1 MFDSG
6 VGGISIYNAVHQN
19 LPGEDVIYL
28 ADSKNAPYGERNF
41 EDIINFGCKNTELLL
56 DKGCK
61 MIVVA
66 CNTATTIAI
75 DHLRKRYP
83 VPFVGIEPAI
93 KPAALNSKTKSI
105 GILATKGTLSS
116 RLFHKTSDLFAKNIQ
131 VIEIIGSGLVE
142 RIEKGEQNAAETRRL
157 LEKLLQPTLEKE
169 IDYLVLGCSHY
180 PYLIPVLRDIL
191 PEHVGIIDSGQ
202 AVARQVKSILTRENL
217 LNTTGKSHQHFYIN
231 RRDTR
236 ILKSFVDNANAFT
249 VDYLDF

>member
-202 AVARQVKSILTRENL
+202 AVARQVKSILTRKNL

-236 ILKSFVDNANAFT
+236 ILKSFVDNADAFT